1 MANVTLTHDMLV
13 QRLLLDL
20 KNQLTFSRN
29 VFTGYRD
36 EYHAVGG
43 FKKGATVRVQLPNRY
58 RAKDGA
64 TIDPV
69 ETEERNATVVVDTQK
84 HVALRFTAT
93 EMTLDIEAFSRKHLV
108 PAAITLANK
117 VDNDGMD
124 LYKDIYNHVG
134 TPGTTPKTYGVI
146 TKAAERLDNEA
157 IMSKGR
163 NGVWSPGAIWSLADG
178 ELKSVFDQPNVRKLT
193 EEGFQGQTYA
203 GIDMWMDQNVKS
215 HTVGTYGGAPKVKTV
230 SSEGDTSIALKE
242 FNAAD
247 TLNDGDII
255 TIATVAG
262 VNPISGDEWE
272 DAQLRQFVVTA
283 DATADGSGDMTVSV
297 LPKIYSSAADEDF
310 LPIQTVNNLPAVGDE
325 VTIVTG
331 ASGAKHAQNLIFR
344 PEAFALTMVPFE
356 RPRSAGQSV
365 SWAQATDEDIGLSIT
380 ISDSWDAT
388 NFRNITRADIL
399 YGWDTIQPEY
409 AVRVTG

>member
-1 MANVTLTHDMLV
+1 
-13 QRLLLDL
+13 
-20 KNQLTFSRN
+20 
-29 VFTGYRD
+29 
-36 EYHAVGG
+36 
-43 FKKGATVRVQLPNRY
+43 
-58 RAKDGA
+58 
-64 TIDPV
+64 
-69 ETEERNATVVVDTQK
+69 
-84 HVALRFTAT
+84 
-93 EMTLDIEAFSRKHLV
+93 
-108 PAAITLANK
+108 
-117 VDNDGMD
+117 
-124 LYKDIYNHVG
+124 
-134 TPGTTPKTYGVI
+134 
-146 TKAAERLDNEA
+146 
-157 IMSKGR
+157 
-163 NGVWSPGAIWSLADG
+163 
-178 ELKSVFDQPNVRKLT
+178 
-193 EEGFQGQTYA
+193 
-203 GIDMWMDQNVKS
+203 
-215 HTVGTYGGAPKVKTV
+215 
-230 SSEGDTSIALKE
+230 IALKE